1 MGWLGPHSCFMSDT
15 IGEKAAS
22 KDDLWRERIAE
33 QERSGIS
40 VKKFC
45 SERRFAENQF
55 YYWRKRLRS
64 RQEPVRF
71 ALVERGATL
80 SAAAAKA
87 ALELMLVSGERLRIG
102 TGVDVTTLR
111 AVLEALRA

>member
-1 MGWLGPHSCFMSDT
+1 MGRLGPHSCFMSDT
-15 IGEKAAS
+15 MGETAAS

-45 SERRFAENQF
+45 SERFAENQF

-71 ALVERGATL
+71 ALVERGATP

-87 ALELMLVSGERLRIG
+87 ELELVLVSGERLRIG
-102 TGVDVTTLR
+102 PGVDVTTLR

>member
-1 MGWLGPHSCFMSDT
+1 MSDAMS
-15 IGEKAAS
+15 EKGAS
-22 KDDLWRERIAE
+22 KDELWRERIAE

-45 SERRFAENQF
+45 SERRFPENQF

-64 RQEPVRF
+64 RHQPVRF
-71 ALVERGATL
+71 ALVERGATP
-80 SAAAAKA
+80 SPAAARAE
-87 ALELMLVSGERLRIG
+87 LELVLVSGARLRIG
-102 TGVDVTTLR
+102 TGVDVITLR